1 MAHLFK
7 LPSCFNFMIVGVTG
21 PIASGKSVL
30 AEMLV
35 DKGFIRLTL
44 SEEVR
49 DEARKRNLAIERTNL
64 QNLGN
69 EMRQKYGNG
78 YWAERLIAKVKPGKN
93 YVIEGIRN
101 PGEVESLRKLR
112 NFVLIGVTAPIDQ
125 RLHWIMG
132 RNKDSDPK
140 SLNAIRAIDARDRG
154 VGEGESGQHTDAC
167 FELAD
172 SYIHNNSTFEDL
184 REKASEL
191 VNELGC

>member
-1 MAHLFK
+1 
-7 LPSCFNFMIVGVTG
+7 MIVGVTG

-35 DKGFIRLTL
+35 DRGFIRLTL

-69 EMRQKYGNG
+69 EMRQKFGTG
-78 YWAERLIAKVKPGKN
+78 YWAERLISKIRPGKN

-101 PGEVESLRKLR
+101 PGEVEALRKLR
-112 NFVLIGVTAPIDQ
+112 NFVLIGVTAPINQ
-125 RLHWIMG
+125 RLQWIMA

-140 SLNAIRAIDARDRG
+140 TLVAIQAIDARDRG
-154 VGEGESGQHTDAC
+154 IGEGKTGQQTEAC

-172 SYIHNNSTFEDL
+172 SYIQNDSTLDDL
-184 REKASEL
+184 REKAAEL